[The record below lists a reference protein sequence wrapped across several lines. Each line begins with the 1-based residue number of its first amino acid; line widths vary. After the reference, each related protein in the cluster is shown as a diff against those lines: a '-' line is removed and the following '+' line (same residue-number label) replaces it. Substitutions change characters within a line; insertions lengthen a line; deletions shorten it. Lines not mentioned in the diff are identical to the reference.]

1 MTTSS
6 CPDIDKTYL
15 YAKNTYK
22 AKYQPLIN
30 KREST
35 RLKYCKYFIE
45 YLNAM
50 YDIYKNIEEYNSSK
64 ERKILIR
71 FGNMIVYM
79 VSNKKLN
86 PVVIEIE
93 VESLTFILFFL
104 CNPVFF
110 LCQKILD

>member
-15 YAKNTYK
+15 YAKDTYK
-22 AKYQPLIN
+22 GKYQSLIN

-35 RLKYCKYFIE
+35 SLKYCKDSKPFIE

-50 YDIYKNIEEYNSSK
+50 YDICKNIEEYNSGK

-79 VSNKKLN
+79 LSNKKLN
-86 PVVIEIE
+86 PVVTEID
-93 VESLTFILFFL
+93 VE
-104 CNPVFF
+104 N
-110 LCQKILD
+110 